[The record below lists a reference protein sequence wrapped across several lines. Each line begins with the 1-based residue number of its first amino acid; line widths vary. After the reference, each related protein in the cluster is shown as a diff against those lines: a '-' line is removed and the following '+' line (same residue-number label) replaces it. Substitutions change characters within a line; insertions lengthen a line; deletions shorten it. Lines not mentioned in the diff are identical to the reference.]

1 MGLKSGIPIRSP
13 LLRWT
18 ALAIVMLLT
27 VPLLAQTGA
36 RIDGTVA
43 DQTGAVV
50 PNAKIT
56 ALNVKTQIAKQ
67 ATSNA
72 QGLYL
77 ITPVDPGIY
86 NITVEATGFTK
97 SVMNGVEVNVAGT
110 YTADFKLTVGSTS
123 ESVEVVA
130 NQVTVQTS
138 ESAISRAITLK
149 DIDTLPQLGRTP
161 ITLAVYQP
169 GVQINPGDTSYSRVS
184 GQRLGSNNT
193 TLDGIDVNDSVVP
206 RLGLSMTANNTDSVG
221 EFRIVSQGAKAE
233 YGRNAGG
240 QVELI
245 TRSGTNTMH
254 GNAFDYLR
262 NTVLNAND
270 FFNKNF
276 VGTPTPRPKFIQNMF
291 GGSYGGPILKNK
303 LFIFGNYQGVRTRQ
317 EVIRNR
323 TVYTAAAKQ
332 GIFTY
337 CTITPAAGTPC
348 PDANRSTYNFAAAD
362 LRAIGVDPQVKKI
375 LALIPNPN
383 NTDIGDGMN
392 TAGFRFNNPNN
403 SYSDQ
408 FTIKGDYNI
417 TDRMKTFLRWS
428 WQRNSSIDS
437 LNSADAPYPGMATGT
452 QGGHRWG
459 YSIGHDWVISNT
471 LANEVRV
478 GHQSATTNFLRPQR
492 LQGPTYITNLVT
504 DPISS
509 AYAQGRNSPVYDIID
524 NMTWTKG
531 NHIFKWGG
539 KIAFTKQWG
548 FRDDGIWYNVTT
560 SSTANGNTPTVPATL
575 SAISSAQKTQ
585 YQSLYNDMMGR
596 MDSVAHTWYSNDLN
610 SFQDAGISRSRNHSL
625 KEHGYFFQDDWKMF
639 RNFTVNLGVRW
650 ELFLPPVELDG
661 RQATIAN
668 AGQITPTN
676 TSTAL
681 TIQKSSEWYK
691 TDWNN
696 FAPRAGFAWDVK
708 GDGKTAI
715 RGNYG
720 LFYDRNTGATVSL
733 ADLNTPGFSQSA
745 TLFPQTMSAAQLAS
759 YGCSAPLGDVR
770 FNDCV
775 PISAKPAAP
784 SLTLPVSTRTT
795 SIVLFNP
802 SLRTGYVHSFSL
814 TMQREVVRNTIL
826 EVGYVGALGVKL
838 FMDRD
843 FNQLRTPGDFLQS
856 FKELQ
861 TYNAGGAF
869 TGALAPATNTLVKA
883 FMGYSQ
889 STANATYAP
898 TAGQPCSAQPNPL
911 LCANRQAIAQL
922 GATNI
927 TNGNVGTAANTL
939 DRSFNSLYAGAGLP
953 QTYLRNYPQF
963 NQVIVGTNDG
973 HSYYNALQVSVR
985 RYVGALRVNANYT
998 FSRSI
1003 DTLNPGGSAT
1013 SSAAD
1018 GNGFTSVLDNFNLRS
1033 NKAISDFD
1041 HHHSFNGSVIYAMPF
1056 GAGQRFGSSWP
1067 KWLDTAIGGWEIGEL
1082 IIVQDGAPFTVSST
1096 RTTFS
1101 NVSNTYANFNGPSRH
1116 IGQIVYKPD
1125 GSVWWLS
1132 ANDLNNFSYPAA
1144 GEYGNVGRNVFRL
1157 PGYFDIDMSLVK
1169 RFKITE
1175 RHVVT
1180 FRAEA
1185 YNLLNKTNFSGLSTS
1200 LTTPSTFGK
1209 LSSTTGPA
1217 GTSARNLQL
1226 TLRYDF

>member
-1 MGLKSGIPIRSP
+1 MQSGIPIRFP
-13 LLRWT
+13 LVRWA
-18 ALAIVMLLT
+18 ALAIVLLLT
-27 VPLLAQTGA
+27 IPLIAQTGS
-36 RIDGTVA
+36 RIDGTVT
-43 DQTGAVV
+43 DQSGAVIA
-50 PNAKIT
+50 NAKIT
-56 ALNVKTQIAKQ
+56 AVNVKTQIVKQ
-67 ATSNA
+67 ATSNEH
-72 QGLYL
+72 GLFL
-77 ITPVDPGIY
+77 ITPIDPGIY
-86 NITVEATGFTK
+86 KITVEATGFNTA
-97 SVMNGVEVNVAGT
+97 VMNSVEVTVAGT
-110 YTADFKLTVGSTS
+110 YTADFKLVVGSTAQ
-123 ESVEVVA
+123 VVDVVA

-138 ESAISRAITLK
+138 ESAISRAITIK

-221 EFRIVSQGAKAE
+221 EFRIVTQGAKAE

-240 QVELI
+240 QVEMI
-245 TRSGTNTMH
+245 TRTGTNTIH

-270 FFNKNF
+270 YFNKNF
-276 VGTPTPRPKFIQNMF
+276 VGKPTPRPKYIQNMF
-291 GGSYGGPILKNK
+291 GGSFGGPILKNK
-303 LFIFGNYQGVRTRQ
+303 LFIFGNYQGIRTRQ

-337 CTITPAAGTPC
+337 CTITTSPCPAA
-348 PDANRSTYNFAAAD
+348 SLQTYNFAAND
-362 LRAIGVDPQVKKI
+362 PRAIGVDPQVKKI
-375 LALIPNPN
+375 LALIPDPN

-408 FTIKGDYNI
+408 FTTRGDYNI
-417 TDRMKTFLRWS
+417 NDKMKTFLRWS

-437 LNSADAPYPGMATGT
+437 LNGADATYPGMPAGT

-459 YSIGHDWVISNT
+459 YAIGYDWILTSN
-471 LANEVRV
+471 LVNEARV
-478 GHQSATTNFLRPQR
+478 GHQSATTDFLRPQR
-492 LQGPTYITNLVT
+492 LAGPTYITNLVT

-509 AYAQGRNSPVYDIID
+509 AYKQGRNSPVYDIID

-539 KIAFTKQWG
+539 KISLTTQLG
-548 FRDDGIWYNVTT
+548 YRDDGIWYNITPGI
-560 SSTANGNTPTVPATL
+560 GNSNAPAVPAAL
-575 SAISSAQKTQ
+575 SAISSTQ
-585 YQSLYNDMMGR
+585 QTQFQYLYNDILGR
-596 MDSVAHTWYSNDLN
+596 MDGVAHTWYSNDLQT
-610 SFQDAGISRSRNHSL
+610 FQDVGISRTRKHSL
-625 KEHGYFFQDDWKMF
+625 KEHGYYIQDDWKLT
-639 RNFTVNLGVRW
+639 RNFTLNAGIRW
-650 ELFLPPVELDG
+650 ELYLPPVEADG
-661 RQATIAN
+661 KQATVVDASQVT
-668 AGQITPTN
+668 ATN

-681 TIQKSSEWYK
+681 TIQRSTNWYK

-696 FAPRAGFAWDVK
+696 FAPRVGFAWDVM
-708 GDGKTAI
+708 GNGKTAV

-720 LFYDRNTGATVSL
+720 LFYDRMTGSTVSL

-745 TLFPQTMSAAQLAS
+745 TIFPATLTTAQLAS
-759 YGCSAPLGDVR
+759 YGCNPPVGDVR

-784 SLTLPVSTRTT
+784 SLTLPVATKNT

-802 SLRTGYVHSFSL
+802 NLSTGYVHSFSL
-814 TMQREVVRNTIL
+814 TVQRELMRNTIL

-838 FMDRD
+838 FMDQD
-843 FNQLRTPGDFLQS
+843 YNQLKTPGDFLTS
-856 FKELQ
+856 FKDLQ
-861 TYNAGGAF
+861 AFYNGAGYN
-869 TGALAPATNTLVKA
+869 GALAPATDTLVKA
-883 FMGYSQ
+883 FMNYSQ
-889 STANATYAP
+889 SRANTTYAP
-898 TAGQPCSAQPNPL
+898 VAGQPCSAQPNPL
-911 LCANRQAIAQL
+911 LCANRQAIANL
-922 GATNI
+922 GASNI
-927 TNGNVGTAANTL
+927 GNNMVGTAANNF
-939 DRSFNSLYAGAGLP
+939 DRSYYTLYSAAGIPL
-953 QTYLRNYPQF
+953 TYLRNYPQF
-963 NQVIVGTNDG
+963 GQVIVGTNAG
-973 HSYYNALQVSVR
+973 RSYYNALQVSVR
-985 RYVGALRVNANYT
+985 RYVGALRLNANYT

-1018 GNGFTSVLDNFNLRS
+1018 GNGYASPVDNFNIRA

-1041 HHHSFNGSVIYAMPF
+1041 HHHSLNASVIWAMPF
-1056 GAGQRFGSSWP
+1056 GAGKRFGAAWP
-1067 KWLDTAIGGWEIGEL
+1067 KWLDTAVGGWELGEL
-1082 IIVQDGAPFTVSST
+1082 IIVQDGAPFSVSST

-1101 NVSNTYANFNGPSRH
+1101 NDANTYANFNGPDRH
-1116 IGQIVYKPD
+1116 IGKLIQKPD

-1132 ANDLNNFSYPAA
+1132 AADLANFSFPNA
-1144 GEYGNVGRNVFRL
+1144 GEYGNVGRNVFCL

-1169 RFKITE
+1169 RFKLTE

-1185 YNLLNKTNFSGLSTS
+1185 YNLFNHANFSGLSTS
-1200 LTTPSTFGK
+1200 LTTPSSFGK

-1217 GTSARNLQL
+1217 GTSARNMQL